1 MSDGIEER
9 FVEAI
14 SESYQMYLRH
24 GSRSN
29 QKIKVL
35 HGWVQDELRN
45 TLDPEFQILG
55 LSLKSKAEAPVEGM
69 YYSKNADVVIRRS
82 GLEIG
87 VISLKFVNSNYK
99 QNANNYF
106 EQQMGE
112 TANLRRNDIVF
123 GHIMCL
129 TEPIPYYRRDG
140 SLAKRESIS
149 DADVQKYLALSQ
161 DHLYPHAPDVQALCV
176 AALDLR
182 KKESRVRGLCE
193 RRDLPDLSDESFR
206 ALEAELNIK
215 RFFEVFTGAVSVKYQ
230 QRKRE
235 RSRKRI

>member
-1 MSDGIEER
+1 
-9 FVEAI
+9 
-14 SESYQMYLRH
+14 MYLTH

-45 TLDPEFQILG
+45 TLDSEFQILG
-55 LSLKSKAEAPVEGM
+55 LSLKSKAEEPVEGM
-69 YYSKNADVVIRRS
+69 YYSKNVDVVIKRR

-87 VISLKFVNSNYK
+87 VVSLKFVNSNYK

-140 SLAKRESIS
+140 SLAKTESIS

-176 AALDLR
+176 VALDLQNP
-182 KKESRVRGLCE
+182 RVRGLCE
-193 RRDLPDLSDESFR
+193 RKDLPDLSDESFR
-206 ALEAELNIK
+206 ALEARLDIE
-215 RFFEVFTGAVSVKYQ
+215 RFFQVFTDAVNLKYR
-230 QRKRE
+230 QRQGEKRSA
-235 RSRKRI
+235 RRI